1 LLKLNEQSFAIKVV
15 FEDQVCNY
23 IAEEMDNQEKENRQK
38 QNVGK
43 SSRNKSNEDIAI
55 NKLLEDLKIHKVE
68 YAQQQEELLRI
79 RQELEQT
86 KDKYSDLFDLAP
98 TGYFTLN
105 NNAFITLANRT
116 GTNILQAERESLINT
131 SFANYIAEPF
141 LDYFNNLLHKA
152 CDEFSKQE
160 GQIVLKTAQGENL
173 HVAIELL
180 CIEPDHEKDSR
191 IRLAV
196 IDLTEK
202 REKEVII
209 EITQANLRALL
220 DSSAQAIFLLGPDFE
235 ILRYN
240 QIAFDQLKLLT
251 QKEISEGQNILD
263 FISEADKDTFIENF
277 NKALLGISTRKEKRI
292 TFPSSLYNWT
302 ELRYIPMYNNSG
314 TIIGVAFSVLDITQ
328 RKKAEEDLIPA
339 REQARLLLSLVPSA
353 IFTID
358 SNMAITS
365 WNKRAEEITGYK
377 MEEVL
382 GLHCHKL
389 MISTCHSV
397 CGLFNNNLVTPVFG
411 KECTITTKSG
421 EKRIIVKNFDVV
433 RNTDG
438 QIIEGIESFED
449 ITEKKFIES
458 QTQIRHQRIIKFQEA
473 LLNVTKERNSS
484 LEADLRRILSISA
497 QTLNIERVSY
507 WQFSNNQEQ
516 ITCEYI
522 YTLTDGFDSS
532 NISINVTETPAYFES
547 IQKERTLS
555 VKDVISDERTHDFAS
570 YYSIPLGITSLL
582 DVPVRIKGK
591 VVGILCIEHTGE
603 MHDWLLEEQEF
614 AASVSDL
621 IAISIVA
628 DKHHHAEEKLK
639 ASEELYRKLV
649 SASPDAITLTD
660 FTGKLTYASSTA
672 LQMFGLGNE
681 EEVLGRNVW
690 EFVHPDETERAKL
703 HMQLVANGG
712 KAIDT
717 QYKFMRK
724 DGSVFFGEMKSTIIT
739 DTSEKKPLAFL
750 TITRDITSRKSSEE
764 KLVQSEHQLREANA
778 TKDKFFSI
786 IAHDLRSPFNSLI
799 GFSELLYQDYD
810 QFEESEIKEF
820 INQIYISSTNSLKLL
835 DNLLQ
840 WAKSQTGGIIAM
852 PEHLD
857 IANLALE
864 TIGLLKSAANNKKI
878 KIRSDLQPGC
888 IAFADGYMVRTILR
902 NLVSNAIKFT
912 YPGGEIGIKT
922 TISEN
927 NIRIDI
933 SDNGMGIRTIDQ
945 ELIFK
950 VDQKFKT
957 LGTAN
962 EQGTGLGL
970 ILCKEFVDK
979 NAGEIGLESMEGKGS
994 TFFFTLPKA

>member
-1 LLKLNEQSFAIKVV
+1 
-15 FEDQVCNY
+15 
-23 IAEEMDNQEKENRQK
+23 MDNQEKENHQEP
-38 QNVGK
+38 NVGK
-43 SSRNKSNEDIAI
+43 SFPNKRNDDIAI
-55 NKLLEDLKIHKVE
+55 KKLLADLKIHKVE
-68 YAQQQEELLRI
+68 FEQQQVELRRI

-98 TGYFTLN
+98 TGYFTLS
-105 NNAFITLANRT
+105 NNALIMLVNRT
-116 GTNILQAERESLINT
+116 GANILQVERESLINT
-131 SFANYIAEPF
+131 PFTDYITEPYF
-141 LDYFNNLLHKA
+141 DYFNDLLHKA
-152 CDEFSKQE
+152 SKEISKQE
-160 GQIVLKTAQGENL
+160 GQIVLKNAQGENL
-173 HVAIELL
+173 HAAVELL
-180 CIEPDHEKDSR
+180 CIEPDHGNDSR
-191 IRLAV
+191 IRLSV
-196 IDLTEK
+196 VDLTEK
-202 REKEVII
+202 REKEDII
-209 EITQANLRALL
+209 EISQANLRALL

-240 QIAFDQLKLLT
+240 QIAFDQLKLHT
-251 QKEISEGQNILD
+251 HKEISEGQNILD

-277 NKALLGISTRKEKRI
+277 NKALLGESTRKEKRI
-292 TFPSSLYNWT
+292 TFPSSLNNWT

-314 TIIGVAFSVLDITQ
+314 SIIGVAFSVLDITQ
-328 RKKAEEDLIPA
+328 RKKAEEDLLPA

-358 SNMAITS
+358 ANMAITS

-377 MEEVL
+377 MEEVV

-458 QTQIRHQRIIKFQEA
+458 QAHTRNQRIIKFQEA
-473 LLNVTKERNSS
+473 LLNITKERNSS
-484 LEADLRRILSISA
+484 LEADLRRILSITS
-497 QTLNIERVSY
+497 QTLDIERVSF
-507 WQFSNNQEQ
+507 WQFSESQKQ
-516 ITCEYI
+516 ILCEFVFSI
-522 YTLTDGFDSS
+522 TEGFCNSDLTIKVADIPLYFD
-532 NISINVTETPAYFES
+532 S

-555 VKDVISDERTHDFAS
+555 VKDVISDERTRDFAG
-570 YYSIPLGITSLL
+570 YYSIPFGITSLL
-582 DVPVRIKGK
+582 DVPVRIKGN
-591 VVGILCIEHTGE
+591 VVGILCIEHKGE
-603 MHDWLLEEQEF
+603 KRDWLIEEQEF

-639 ASEELYRKLV
+639 TSEELYRKLV

-672 LQMFGLGNE
+672 INMFGFADE
-681 EEVLGRNVW
+681 KEVIGRNVW
-690 EFVHPDETERAKL
+690 EFVHPDEKERAKL

-712 KAIDT
+712 KALDT
-717 QYKFMRK
+717 QYKFIRH
-724 DGSVFFGEMKSTIIT
+724 DGSIFFGEMKSTIIT
-739 DTSEKKPLAFL
+739 DISEKKPLAFL

-852 PEHLD
+852 PEHLI
-857 IANLALE
+857 IANLVLE

-878 KIRSDLQPGC
+878 KIKTELLPGC
-888 IAFADGYMVRTILR
+888 IALADGYMVRTILR

-912 YPGGEIGIKT
+912 YTGGEIGIK
-922 TISEN
+922 SLVRDN
-927 NIRIDI
+927 DVRIEI
-933 SDNGMGIRTIDQ
+933 SDNGMGIRAIDQ

-979 NAGEIGLESMEGKGS
+979 NGGEIGLESSEGKGS
-994 TFFFTLPKA
+994 TFFFTLPRP